1 MGQASSEYQLRFF
14 RENGALSIIAV
25 TTAVGASDATSRAQK
40 LLTSEITKA
49 EIWYGDA
56 LVNTVYKTDGI
67 ILPWVRK
74 QKVSR
79 SEALPFR

>member
-25 TTAVGASDATSRAQK
+25 TTAMGASDATSRAQK

-49 EIWYGDA
+49 EVWYGDV

-79 SEALPFR
+79 SVALSLR